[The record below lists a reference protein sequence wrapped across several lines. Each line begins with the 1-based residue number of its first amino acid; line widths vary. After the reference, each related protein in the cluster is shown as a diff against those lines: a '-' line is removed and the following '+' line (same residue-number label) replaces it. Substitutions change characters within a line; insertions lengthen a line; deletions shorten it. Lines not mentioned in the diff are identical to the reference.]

1 MSTLSTI
8 TTNVLAHLER
18 EAGTSEYWLS
28 TEIDGVVN
36 FLYKLLAFDYR
47 NVKEVYTRDSVVT
60 LGKIYAIPENL
71 LAVEEITF
79 DGKAIDPKSI
89 YEIKLMDDQWRIR
102 TGTPDYYCLDYRE
115 GYVLLWY
122 FPSTVAEIKIFGPIS
137 PDTLTIADIPAAPY
151 SNGQIL
157 ESGVVSFSLAKEGGG
172 QNLERSSYWYDVF
185 IGALNSFNLP
195 KHPSMDNVLRSID
208 TPRGKFDG
216 PRLPSN
222 YPSINWFRR

>member
-1 MSTLSTI
+1 MATLEGI
-8 TTNVLAHLER
+8 RNNVLAHLER
-18 EAGTSEYWLS
+18 EAGTSEYWPS
-28 TEIDGVVN
+28 TEINGVIN

-47 NVKEVYTRDSVVT
+47 NIKEVYTRDSVTT

-71 LAVEEITF
+71 IAVEEITF

-122 FPSTVAEIKIFGPIS
+122 FPSTAAEIKIFGPIQ
-137 PDTLTIADIPAAPY
+137 PDDLTSLDIPAAPY
-151 SNGQIL
+151 SNGHIL
-157 ESGVVSFSLAKEGGG
+157 ETGVVSFSLAKEGGG

-185 IGALNSFNLP
+185 LGALNSFNLP

-208 TPRGKFDG
+208 TPRGHFYG

-222 YPSINWFRR
+222 YPAINWYRR